1 MNIVIAMDSL
11 KGSLTSLQAG
21 EAIAAAAAR
30 CGFCTDVLPM
40 ADGGEGT
47 ADALVSGLGG
57 RWQSVEVTGPLGAP
71 VTARYGILPQ
81 EQLAVIE
88 MASAAGL
95 PLVPPARRDPR
106 RTTTYGL
113 GQMILDAWDRGCRSY
128 LIGIGG
134 SATNDGGLGMLT
146 ALGYRFLDE
155 AGRPVGIYG
164 GDVAAV
170 RAIDGSGVHPA
181 ARAGAF
187 RIACDVTNPLCGP
200 NGCSAI
206 FGPQKGATPQII
218 AELDA
223 ALDAYSQLAARFFGQ
238 DLSRQP
244 GVGAAGGLGF
254 AFAAFLSGTLQ
265 PGAELVIEA
274 TGLRQALER
283 ADLVVTGEGR
293 LDGQSAMGKTPCAIA
308 AAARQCGVP
317 VIAFAGSVTADAA
330 ACHDAGIDAYFP
342 IVRGPISLEDA
353 MDPDTARAALTG
365 AAEEVFRLLRRWR
378 KA

>member
-11 KGSLTSLQAG
+11 KGSLSSLEAG
-21 EAIAAAAAR
+21 EAIRTAAEA
-30 CGFCTDVLPM
+30 CGFSATVLPM

-57 RWQSVEVTGPLGAP
+57 HWQSVEVTGPLGAP

-81 EQLAVIE
+81 EHLAVIE

-95 PLVPPARRDPR
+95 PLVPKDRRDPR

-113 GQMILDAWDRGCRSY
+113 GQMILDAWDRGCRSF

-155 AGRPVGIYG
+155 TGRPAGIYG
-164 GDVAAV
+164 GDVASV
-170 RAIDGSGVHPA
+170 RAIDDGGVHPA
-181 ARAGAF
+181 VRQGTF
-187 RIACDVTNPLCGP
+187 NIACDVTNPLCGP
-200 NGCSAI
+200 NGASAI
-206 FGPQKGATPQII
+206 FGPQKGATPAIVV
-218 AELDA
+218 ELDT
-223 ALDAYSQLAARFFGQ
+223 ALLAYSRLAAQFFGQ
-238 DLSRQP
+238 DLSTLP
-244 GVGAAGGLGF
+244 GAGAAGGLGF
-254 AFAAFLSGTLQ
+254 AFAAFLHANLQ

-274 TGLRQALER
+274 MGLEQALSR

-308 AAARQCGVP
+308 AQAKRHGLP

-342 IVRGPISLEDA
+342 IVRGPITLDEA
-353 MDPDTARAALTG
+353 MDPDTARAGLTG
-365 AAEEVFRLLRRWR
+365 AAEEVFRLLRRFGR
-378 KA
+378 T